1 MHHSRPRTLY
11 PYEEAVL
18 NAVRMT
24 IQWNPDIC
32 IYDEAEWQSGL
43 PEKEEDEEQE

>member
-1 MHHSRPRTLY
+1 MENSAPRALY
-11 PYEEAVL
+11 PYEAAVL

-32 IYDEAEWQSGL
+32 DYDEDEWQSGL
-43 PEKEEDEEQE
+43 AEEGQNE